1 MLPGLPD
8 RAVPGFPL
16 ERGWYH
22 RCMDAEHVGGE
33 HEGGL
38 DYLGM
43 LDEETMNLAWGP
55 DRSPEDRR
63 RIVDAA
69 VTFGRMF
76 DKRMVE
82 SPPASL
88 EEKEFQRFLMGL
100 MNAVIAEFATQEGL
114 SEAESG
120 EFLGDIRNR
129 DHVLEFNEVLEAFA
143 QDPDTPLNEH
153 LKAAVEGRQDKA
165 IWSRHFRSG

>member
-1 MLPGLPD
+1 MAHNSAPGLPPELRWYD
-8 RAVPGFPL
+8 RP
-16 ERGWYH
+16 
-22 RCMDAEHVGGE
+22 MDAEHAGGGR
-33 HEGGL
+33 EGGP

-43 LDEETMNLAWGP
+43 LDEETMVLAWES

-69 VTFGRMF
+69 VIFGRMF
-76 DKRMVE
+76 DDRMLE

-88 EEKEFQRFLMGL
+88 EEKDFQRFLMGL
-100 MNAVIAEFATQEGL
+100 INAVITEFAEREGMN
-114 SEAESG
+114 EVDSG
-120 EFLGDIRNR
+120 AFLGDIRNR
-129 DHVLEFNEVLEAFA
+129 DHVLEFNEVLETFA
-143 QDPDTPLNEH
+143 QDPDTPVNEH